1 MIKNTLLFIYKDCMF
16 TSFYSKNK
24 GIVIMREAAIIST
37 ARTGL
42 AKAIRGGFNKTHG
55 ITMGGHTVKHAIA
68 KAGIEAGEVED
79 IIFGCGQPE
88 AATGHNIGRNVAIAG
103 GCPVTVPG
111 TTINRF
117 CSSGLQSIAV
127 AAQRII
133 VDGVKVTI
141 GGGVESI
148 SMTQT
153 NMNMKHLVE
162 PELQKVCPALW
173 MPMINTADIVA
184 ERYNVSR
191 EAQDEYSLQSQQRTA
206 AAQEAGKFTD
216 EIFALQTKM
225 NVMNKETKEV
235 TEQEV
240 TVDKDECNR
249 PSTTLENL
257 AALNPINGPDKFI
270 TAGNASQL
278 SDGASSCVL
287 MDLKEAEKRNIEPMG
302 IFRGLAIGGCE
313 PDEMGIGPVIAVP
326 KLLKQHNLTVDDIDL
341 WELNEAFASQVI
353 YSRDQLGIDNEK
365 LNVNGGSI
373 SIGHPY
379 GMTGSRMTGH
389 LLIEGKRR
397 GAKYGV
403 VTMCVGGGMGA
414 AGLFEIL

>member
-1 MIKNTLLFIYKDCMF
+1 
-16 TSFYSKNK
+16 
-24 GIVIMREAAIIST
+24 MREAAIIST

-42 AKAIRGGFNKTHG
+42 AKAVRGGFNKTDG
-55 ITMGGHTVKHAIA
+55 ITMGGQTVKHVIDR
-68 KAGIEAGEVED
+68 AGIDAGEVED
-79 IIFGCGQPE
+79 VIFGCGQPE
-88 AATGHNIGRNVAIAG
+88 GATGHNIGRNVAISG

-133 VDGVKVTI
+133 VDGIKVAI

-148 SMTQT
+148 SLTQQ
-153 NMNMKHLVE
+153 NLNMKHLIE
-162 PELQKVCPALW
+162 PELQKICPALW

-184 ERYNVSR
+184 DRYGISR
-191 EAQDEYSLQSQQRTA
+191 EKQDEYSLQSQQRTA
-206 AAQEAGKFTD
+206 AAQTEGKFND
-216 EIFALQTKM
+216 EIIPVSTKM
-225 NVMNKETKEV
+225 DVINKETKEV
-235 TEQEV
+235 SVQDV

-249 PSTTLENL
+249 PQTTLESL
-257 AALNPINGPDKFI
+257 ASLMPVMGPDKYI

-278 SDGASSCVL
+278 SDGASSCLL
-287 MDLKEAEKRNIEPMG
+287 MDLKEAEKKNIEPMG
-302 IFRGLAIGGCE
+302 IFRGLAVAACE
-313 PDEMGIGPVIAVP
+313 PDEMGIGPVFAVP
-326 KLLKQHNLTVDDIDL
+326 KLLEQHNLKVDDIDI
-341 WELNEAFASQVI
+341 WELNEAFAVQVL
-353 YSRDQLGIDNEK
+353 YCRDKLGIDNEK

-389 LLIEGKRR
+389 ILIEGKRR
-397 GAKYGV
+397 NAKYGV

>member
-1 MIKNTLLFIYKDCMF
+1 
-16 TSFYSKNK
+16 
-24 GIVIMREAAIIST
+24 MREAAIIST

-206 AAQEAGKFTD
+206 AAQEAGKFSD
-216 EIFALQTKM
+216 EIVALQTKM

-249 PSTTLENL
+249 PTTTLENL

-326 KLLKQHNLTVDDIDL
+326 KLLKQNKLTVDDIDL

>member
-1 MIKNTLLFIYKDCMF
+1 
-16 TSFYSKNK
+16 
-24 GIVIMREAAIIST
+24 MREAAIIST

-206 AAQEAGKFTD
+206 AAQEAGKFSD
-216 EIFALQTKM
+216 EIVALQTKM

-240 TVDKDECNR
+240 TVEKDECNR
-249 PSTTLENL
+249 PTTTLENL

-414 AGLFEIL
+414 AGLFEII

>member
-1 MIKNTLLFIYKDCMF
+1 
-16 TSFYSKNK
+16 
-24 GIVIMREAAIIST
+24 MREAAIIST

-249 PSTTLENL
+249 PTTTLENL

>member
-1 MIKNTLLFIYKDCMF
+1 
-16 TSFYSKNK
+16 
-24 GIVIMREAAIIST
+24 MREAAIIST

-42 AKAIRGGFNKTHG
+42 AKAVRGGFNKTHG
-55 ITMGGHTVKHAIA
+55 ITMGGQTVKHVIDR
-68 KAGIEAGEVED
+68 AGIDAGEVED
-79 IIFGCGQPE
+79 VIFGCGQPE
-88 AATGHNIGRNVAIAG
+88 GATGHNIGRNVAISG

-133 VDGVKVTI
+133 VDGIKVAI

-148 SMTQT
+148 SLTQQ
-153 NMNMKHLVE
+153 NLNMKHLIE
-162 PELQKVCPALW
+162 PELQKICPALW

-184 ERYNVSR
+184 DRYGITR
-191 EAQDEYSLQSQQRTA
+191 EKQDEYSLQSQQRTA
-206 AAQEAGKFTD
+206 AAQTEGKFND
-216 EIFALQTKM
+216 EIIPISTKM
-225 NVMNKETKEV
+225 DVINKETKETTV
-235 TEQEV
+235 QDV

-249 PSTTLENL
+249 PQTTLESL
-257 AALNPINGPDKFI
+257 AALMPVMGPDKYI

-278 SDGASSCVL
+278 SDGASSCLL
-287 MDLKEAEKRNIEPMG
+287 MDLKEAEKKNIEPMG
-302 IFRGLAIGGCE
+302 IFRGLAVAACE
-313 PDEMGIGPVIAVP
+313 PDEMGIGPVFAVP
-326 KLLKQHNLTVDDIDL
+326 KLLDQHNLKVGDIDI
-341 WELNEAFASQVI
+341 WELNEAFAVQVL
-353 YSRDQLGIDNEK
+353 YCRDKLGIDNEK

-389 LLIEGKRR
+389 ILIEGKRR
-397 GAKYGV
+397 NAKYGV